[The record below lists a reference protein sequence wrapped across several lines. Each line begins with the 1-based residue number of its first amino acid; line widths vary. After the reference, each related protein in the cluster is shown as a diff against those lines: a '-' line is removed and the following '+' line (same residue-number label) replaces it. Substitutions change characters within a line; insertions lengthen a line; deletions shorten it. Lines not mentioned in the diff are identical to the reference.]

1 MKGFLGAVGVF
12 SMIGSIVA
20 AVNWYTIDSAATTI
34 MQQQVAVNY
43 LVYSGILLL
52 ITVVGFGVQLIPT
65 ETEIKEIIK

>member
-1 MKGFLGAVGVF
+1 MKGFLGAIGVF
-12 SMIGSIVA
+12 SMIGSIVS
-20 AVNWYTIDSAATTI
+20 AVNWYTIDSSATTI

-52 ITVVGFGVQLIPT
+52 ITMVGFGVQLIPT